1 MPNSNRPD
9 RGCDPLGD
17 ILSLGSG
24 GKRMTTSMKDQLVK
38 SGLMTFPQIWVE
50 SVCDESSDE
59 DYDDEDDQNRLRRR
73 THDPSKSIRCLS
85 TSSTDVS
92 FESASTT
99 SLSPASTRQNSL
111 QLMSRENSVEVT
123 SLNPEPETEPE
134 PEPEPFP
141 CDKLFTEQVSSW
153 LARINARGFP
163 VELLRKV
170 ATQVVDDDDDAEDDA
185 EDDDTWW
192 EPGLVR
198 VFDPYY
204 DISVDEIE
212 SIEGK
217 VGADGRPVG
226 QCSVLLKNGDS
237 AFGLFRKGQRQGR
250 GAIEGANCYR
260 HGIVGIK
267 GFYKDGV
274 LTGEGR
280 AILAPGAWASEER

>member
-1 MPNSNRPD
+1 MPNSNLPD
-9 RGCDPLGD
+9 RGCDPIGD
-17 ILSLGSG
+17 ILTLSSGS
-24 GKRMTTSMKDQLVK
+24 KRMPVTKKDQLLQ

-50 SVCDESSDE
+50 SVCDESSDD
-59 DYDDEDDQNRLRRR
+59 DYDDEDDQSRLRRR

-85 TSSTDVS
+85 SSSTDVS
-92 FESASTT
+92 FESASTA

-123 SLNPEPETEPE
+123 GLNAEPE
-134 PEPEPFP
+134 PEPT
-141 CDKLFTEQVSSW
+141 CDKFFTEEVGSW
-153 LARINARGFP
+153 LERINARGFP
-163 VELLRKV
+163 VDLLRRV
-170 ATQVVDDDDDAEDDA
+170 AARDDDDDDEDEDDA

-198 VFDPYY
+198 VFDPYF
-204 DISVDEIE
+204 DIAVKNIE

-226 QCSVLLKNGDS
+226 QCNVVLKNGDS
-237 AFGLFRKGQRQGR
+237 AIGLFRKGQRQGR
-250 GAIEGANCYR
+250 GAIEGANCYQ

-274 LTGEGR
+274 LSGEGR
-280 AILAPGAWASEER
+280 AILAPGAWGVIER

>member
-1 MPNSNRPD
+1 MPNSNLSD
-9 RGCDPLGD
+9 RGCDPISD
-17 ILSLGSG
+17 ILSLASGS
-24 GKRMTTSMKDQLVK
+24 KRMSGIKKDQLVQ

-73 THDPSKSIRCLS
+73 SHDPSKSIRCLS
-85 TSSTDVS
+85 SSSTDVS
-92 FESASTT
+92 FESASTS

-123 SLNPEPETEPE
+123 GSNAEPETEPE
-134 PEPEPFP
+134 PT
-141 CDKLFTEQVSSW
+141 CDKFFTEEVSSW
-153 LARINARGFP
+153 LERINARGFP
-163 VELLRKV
+163 VELLRRV
-170 ATQVVDDDDDAEDDA
+170 AAQDDVVDDGDDD

-192 EPGLVR
+192 ESGVVR

-204 DISVDEIE
+204 DIAVGEIE

-217 VGADGRPVG
+217 VGPDGRPVG
-226 QCSVLLKNGDS
+226 QATVILKNGDS
-237 AFGLFRKGQRQGR
+237 IFGLFRKGQRQGR
-250 GAIEGANCYR
+250 GAIEGSNCYK

-280 AILAPGAWASEER
+280 AILAAGAWTGFER